1 MTSNGRLI
9 ATLAALGASAG
20 LAGCATTARTPP
32 AEAIRYHLGEPIARG
47 SVAVEPLQTTAGVS
61 PSLEYRGYAAA
72 VEAEL
77 LRNGY
82 TRPAPGAGPE
92 YVATVAFRRGVEQ
105 GPPRRSPFSI
115 GIGGGGFSGGRRGGG
130 VGLGGGVG
138 FPLGGGRAREL
149 VVSELAVTI
158 KRRAD
163 QSPIWEGNA
172 RAGADA
178 RDPASDADA
187 LAGRLARALFTGFPG
202 ESGRTIEI
210 R

>member
-1 MTSNGRLI
+1 MLGKLVG
-9 ATLAALGASAG
+9 AAAALGAGAG
-20 LAGCATTARTPP
+20 LAGCATTAGTPP
-32 AEAIRYHLGEPIARG
+32 AEAIRYHLGQPIARG
-47 SVAVEPLQTTAGVS
+47 TVAVEPLQTTTGVP
-61 PSLEYRGYAAA
+61 PSIEYRSYAAA

-82 TRPAPGAGPE
+82 SRATPGATPE

-105 GPPRRSPFSI
+105 GPPRRSPISI

-130 VGLGGGVG
+130 VGLGGGLG
-138 FPLGGGRAREL
+138 FPIGGGRGRDL
-149 VVSELAVTI
+149 VVSEMSVTI

-163 QSPIWEGNA
+163 QSPIWEGSA

-178 RDPASDADA
+178 RDPTSATDA
-187 LAGRLARALFTGFPG
+187 LATRLAQALFTDFPG
-202 ESGRTIEI
+202 ESGRTIEV